1 MLDLYYFLLVYLG
14 MEKGRK
20 MKVWT
25 KDEIKNLL
33 EIHDHAVIRGMKRI
47 YDLQTEDEKENGGTY
62 YNNGVGF
69 SGVDGDIMSS
79 FVKFYNKSGFLS
91 YKQMKIAR
99 KKMLKYAGQLT
110 KIVNEEL

>member
-1 MLDLYYFLLVYLG
+1 
-14 MEKGRK
+14 

-25 KDEIKNLL
+25 KEEIKGLI
-33 EIHDHAVIRGMKRI
+33 ESRDDAVIRGMKRI
-47 YDLQTEDEKENGGTY
+47 YELQTEDEKENGGTLFWSKTKLGTY

-79 FVKFYNKSGFLS
+79 FVKFYNKTNFLTF
-91 YKQMKIAR
+91 KQMKIAR

-110 KIVNEEL
+110 KIVNKEVGYV

>member
-1 MLDLYYFLLVYLG
+1 
-14 MEKGRK
+14 

-25 KDEIKNLL
+25 KEEIKGLIENR
-33 EIHDHAVIRGMKRI
+33 DDAVIRGMKRI
-47 YDLQTEDEKENGGTY
+47 YELQTEDEKENGGTY

-79 FVKFYNKSGFLS
+79 FVKFYNKTNFLTA
-91 YKQMKIAR
+91 KQMKIAR

-110 KIVNEEL
+110 NLVNKKI

>member
-1 MLDLYYFLLVYLG
+1 
-14 MEKGRK
+14 

-25 KDEIKNLL
+25 KEEIKGLIESRN
-33 EIHDHAVIRGMKRI
+33 DAVIRGMKRI

-79 FVKFYNKSGFLS
+79 FVEFYNKSGFLS
-91 YKQMKIAR
+91 PKQMKIAR
-99 KKMLKYAGQLT
+99 KKMLKYSYKNSKL
-110 KIVNEEL
+110 